1 MVRSCSRFKLFLD
14 LSKKD
19 DFRKNR
25 EKASIKQRI
34 LDDLQNRTEEDVLK
48 MYENTDQII
57 RDQMW
62 IRFPALRKAFD
73 EIDDNAK
80 NKWQVSG
87 VVSRA
92 DWYKKKISV

>member
-1 MVRSCSRFKLFLD
+1 MFLD

-34 LDDLQNRTEEDVLK
+34 LDDMQNRTEEDVLK